1 MDRLGAMSVFVTVVE
16 AGSLSAAGRKLGMP
30 VTTVSRKIA
39 ELEAHIKTR
48 LLIRS
53 TRILALTPAGVSYLS
68 ACRRIMESVD
78 EAERT
83 ATGEYSAPTG
93 DLIIAAPIVFG
104 RLHVVPIVAEFLKTY
119 PDVDVQLMLDDHPLN
134 LVENRIDVAIRVG
147 ELPDSRLIA
156 ARVGLIRNVV
166 CASPNYLKTHGSPKS
181 PQELADHDCI
191 NFTFAALMASDVWT
205 FRAGKSEMSLS
216 THSRFVVNTAEAAID
231 AAIAGV
237 GITRVLSYQVKRA
250 IQSGAL
256 TSVLTKFEP
265 APMPINVVYAS
276 QSLLPLKLRAFLD
289 FAVPRLRKALK

>member
-1 MDRLGAMSVFVTVVE
+1 
-16 AGSLSAAGRKLGMP
+16 MP

>member
-1 MDRLGAMSVFVTVVE
+1 VFVTVVE

-53 TRILALTPAGVSYLS
+53 TRVLVLTPAGASYLS
-68 ACRRIMESVD
+68 ACRRIMESVE

-104 RLHVVPIVAEFLKTY
+104 RLHVVPIVAQFLKTY
-119 PDVDVQLMLDDHPLN
+119 PDVDVQLMLDDHPVN
-134 LVENRIDVAIRVG
+134 LVANRIDVAVRVG
-147 ELPDSRLIA
+147 ELPDSSLIA
-156 ARVGLIRNVV
+156 ARVGLIRNLV
-166 CASPNYLKTHGSPKS
+166 CASPGYIKEHGSPKT
-181 PQELADHDCI
+181 PQEIVDHDCI

-250 IQSGAL
+250 IQTGAL